1 MDLWSHDRFTFPL
14 PATHR
19 FPLTKYARLRA
30 RLEAD
35 GIARPDEIHECE
47 PVPWD
52 WIEAVQQPAL
62 VERLRDG
69 TLSVREQRGLGLP
82 WSPELVERARRTTAG
97 TVAAAR
103 RALRARRRHEPRRR
117 HPPRRLRLRPRLLP
131 VQRRRRRARP
141 RARRRTA
148 SRRALV
154 VDCDVHQGDGTA
166 QALAADAEAF
176 TRVAARRAQLP
187 LPAHPVRPRRR
198 PPDRDRRREYLRAL
212 DEALD
217 AALPRA
223 RPDVAFYLAGADPF
237 EGDRLGR
244 LALTK
249 AGLRARDELV
259 VERLRGAGAAVVVVL
274 AGGYAHDV
282 EDTVDIN
289 AATAAVWPRPTRPA
303 SLGLGVVGARRCAG
317 SCDVLPGGHAG
328 GGLDEARRVVARV
341 GDLRHALAARV
352 LAVEV
357 AEHHVL
363 VALRAGER
371 VGRRVGV
378 AARGRRA
385 LRVHARRSRGRSG
398 RTGAGSGPSRGR

>member
-1 MDLWSHDRFTFPL
+1 MDLWSHDRFTLPL

-47 PVPWD
+47 PVPWE

-62 VERLRDG
+62 VGRLRAG

-82 WSPELVERARRTTAG
+82 WSAALVERARRTTAG

-103 RALRARRRHEPRRR
+103 RALVRGVGMNLGGGTHHAGYDFARGYCLFNDVAVALARVRADGDT
-117 HPPRRLRLRPRLLP
+117 L
-131 VQRRRRRARP
+131 
-141 RARRRTA
+141 
-148 SRRALV
+148 RALV

-166 QALAADAEAF
+166 QALAADPEAF
-176 TRVAARRAQLP
+176 TVSLHGARNYPFQRIPSDLDVDLP
-187 LPAHPVRPRRR
+187 TGTG
-198 PPDRDRRREYLRAL
+198 DSDYLRAL
-212 DEALD
+212 DDALD

-259 VERLRGAGAAVVVVL
+259 VARLRAAGAAVVVVL
-274 AGGYAHDV
+274 AGGYARDV
-282 EDTVDIN
+282 ADTVDIN
-289 AATAAVWPRPTRPA
+289 AATAAV
-303 SLGLGVVGARRCAG
+303 
-317 SCDVLPGGHAG
+317 
-328 GGLDEARRVVARV
+328 
-341 GDLRHALAARV
+341 
-352 LAVEV
+352 
-357 AEHHVL
+357 
-363 VALRAGER
+363 
-371 VGRRVGV
+371 V
-378 AARGRRA
+378 AAA
-385 LRVHARRSRGRSG
+385 DARS
-398 RTGAGSGPSRGR
+398 AAAA